1 MVPGRLGG
9 GLGAGEVRSPDEDG
23 HMAGVFGEE
32 DALLRGGKA
41 APHHKDLLVGEEL
54 PVAGGAVGHPPAPEG
69 LLPLEAH
76 HPGMGPGGPEDAEAG
91 QVPPA
96 GADGFHIPRQVQA
109 GDLRQEELRPEG
121 LGLLAHGL
129 GELGAAGVGHTGVV
143 HHLLGDGDL
152 AAEVLLLH
160 HQHPVPGPG
169 QVEPGGEARRA
180 APDDDDV
187 VESALVHHSCPTRSR
202 LGFRVSAPGCHL
214 AGQTSSPCSWTNWRA
229 WTFRSSSSALRPTL
243 PALTS

>member
-1 MVPGRLGG
+1 MTSAR
-9 GLGAGEVRSPDEDG
+9 R
-23 HMAGVFGEE
+23 
-32 DALLRGGKA
+32 K
-41 APHHKDLLVGEEL
+41 
-54 PVAGGAVGHPPAPEG
+54 
-69 LLPLEAH
+69 
-76 HPGMGPGGPEDAEAG
+76 
-91 QVPPA
+91 
-96 GADGFHIPRQVQA
+96 
-109 GDLRQEELRPEG
+109 LRPEG

-129 GELGAAGVGHTGVV
+129 GELGAAGVGHARVV

>member
-1 MVPGRLGG
+1 
-9 GLGAGEVRSPDEDG
+9 
-23 HMAGVFGEE
+23 MAGVFGEE

-54 PVAGGAVGHPPAPEG
+54 SVAGGAVGHAPAPEG

-76 HPGMGPGGPEDAEAG
+76 HPGVGPGGPEDAEAG

-129 GELGAAGVGHTGVV
+129 GELRCRWC
-143 HHLLGDGDL
+143 
-152 AAEVLLLH
+152 
-160 HQHPVPGPG
+160 GPRQG
-169 QVEPGGEARRA
+169 
-180 APDDDDV
+180 
-187 VESALVHHSCPTRSR
+187 
-202 LGFRVSAPGCHL
+202 
-214 AGQTSSPCSWTNWRA
+214 SSPPAAVMVIWPPKRSFSTTSTRYRA
-229 WTFRSSSSALRPTL
+229 RAR
-243 PALTS
+243 